1 MSTFERRKK
10 SQTQTILFGTPQTK
24 ILSILAVASL
34 ALSFA
39 VGLKTTSFG
48 AAFLGFALGALVL
61 GLTLLDVGCVVVW
74 GCDIWGRVKTV
85 FIGLALVGAILMQI
99 AALSA
104 PAAAAAPQPMPLQFA
119 QPAY

>member
-1 MSTFERRKK
+1 MSTFERARKK

-24 ILSILAVASL
+24 ILSILAIASL

-61 GLTLLDVGCVVVW
+61 MLILYDISCVALG
-74 GCDIWGRVKTV
+74 GCDTWSVIKAILV
-85 FIGLALVGAILMQI
+85 GLALVGAILMQI

-104 PAAAAAPQPMPLQFA
+104 PAAAPQPMPMQFA

>member
-1 MSTFERRKK
+1 MSTFERARKK
-10 SQTQTILFGTPQTK
+10 GQSAIVGTTQTK
-24 ILSILAVASL
+24 ILGVLAVASL

-61 GLTLLDVGCVVVW
+61 MLILYDISCVALG
-74 GCDIWGRVKTV
+74 GCDTWSVIKAILV
-85 FIGLALVGAILMQI
+85 GLALVGAILMQI

-104 PAAAAAPQPMPLQFA
+104 PAAAPQPMPMQFA